1 MARPYG
7 PNAIA
12 RFSLRRG
19 VLSALCCGL
28 LIMTVGAGGLA
39 VAAPAPANRPKL
51 VVFIA
56 IDGLPQR
63 QVLQY
68 RDQLV
73 PDGFN
78 RFLERGRWF
87 ADARYAHA
95 YTVTAPGHATML
107 TGAYPH
113 RSGIIGNEWR
123 DPTTGAR
130 EYCTGDTSAT
140 YIGHRTH
147 PLDGTSPKNLRL
159 ETVGDVLR
167 RTSPLS
173 KVIGISGKDRGAILP
188 AGKTGTAY
196 MYMSSSG
203 QFASST
209 YYMPEHPAWVNA
221 FNAGRPADRY
231 FRQEW
236 KALLPEAAYNRS
248 LSDNQPWFGPAGGS
262 LPSRFGATDD
272 EVPGL
277 NFYASLLRGPF
288 ADALALDFARAALAG
303 EQLGQDAAPDILSI
317 SLSGHDYVNHAYS
330 AESRMSHDHV
340 LQLDRLLQG
349 FFHDL
354 DTRVG
359 KDQYVL
365 ALTADHGFMPSVE
378 VSAQLGLPSGR
389 VDSTRTLSN
398 LNKGLESRFGAGKW
412 IMGFSGSSLM
422 LDQQLLAQKGH
433 PANAV
438 ADAARTLLL
447 AEPGFAAAYTRSEL
461 ISGSR
466 AADPLFAALEK
477 SWHPDVSGDVQF
489 ALNANWIFGL
499 RATGTTH
506 GSPYDYDTHVPMLFY
521 GPKWIGK
528 GRIDK
533 RVEVVDIAPT
543 LAALLGIAPPAA
555 AEGQALPL
563 LKSPPRQPKQDL
575 SHPKEHHVPRRTAP

>member
-1 MARPYG
+1 MT
-7 PNAIA
+7 
-12 RFSLRRG
+12 RFNLRRS
-19 VLSALCCGL
+19 VLSALCVGL
-28 LIMTVGAGGLA
+28 LFAALGGIASAG
-39 VAAPAPANRPKL
+39 AAPTPASRPKL
-51 VVFIA
+51 IVFIA

-68 RDQLV
+68 RDQLA

-130 EYCTGDTSAT
+130 EYCTGDTRFT
-140 YIGHRTH
+140 YIGHRTN
-147 PLDGTSPKNLRL
+147 PLDGTSPKNLRA

-167 RTSPLS
+167 RASPLS

-196 MYMSSSG
+196 MYMASSG
-203 QFASST
+203 QFASTT
-209 YYMPEHPAWVNA
+209 YYMPAHPAWVNA

-236 KALLPEAAYNRS
+236 KALLPEAAYSRS
-248 LSDNQPWFGPAGGS
+248 LPDNQPWFGPAGGS
-262 LPSRFGATDD
+262 LPSRYGMPDD
-272 EVPGL
+272 EAPGL

-288 ADALALDFARAALAG
+288 ADALTLDFARAAITG

-330 AESRMSHDHV
+330 AESRLSHDHL
-340 LQLDRLLQG
+340 LQLDRLLQR

-354 DTRVG
+354 DTQVG
-359 KDQYVL
+359 KDRYVL

-378 VSAQLGLPSGR
+378 VSAQQGLPSGR
-389 VDSTRTLSN
+389 IDSTQTLAS
-398 LNKGLESRFGAGKW
+398 LNKGLESRFGAGQW
-412 IMGFSGSSLM
+412 IMGYSGASLM
-422 LDQQLLAQKGH
+422 LDHPLLTQKGH
-433 PANAV
+433 AASAV
-438 ADAARTLLL
+438 ADAARALLL

-461 ISGSR
+461 LSGSR

-477 SWHPDVSGDVQF
+477 SWHPGVSGDVQF
-489 ALNANWIFGL
+489 ALKPNWVLGL

-521 GPKWIGK
+521 GPPWIDK
-528 GRIDK
+528 GRVDDL
-533 RVEVVDIAPT
+533 VEVVDMAPT
-543 LAALLGIAPPAA
+543 LAALLGIAAPAA
-555 AEGQALPL
+555 AEGRALPL
-563 LKSPPRQPKQDL
+563 VKN
-575 SHPKEHHVPRRTAP
+575 RRP